1 MQDFKKL
8 EVWQLSHVLTLNMYR
23 CTRRLPDD
31 ERFGL
36 ISQIRRAAVS
46 IEANIAEGCGRN
58 TRMDFA
64 RFLQQAMG
72 SATELECHLLI
83 CKDLE
88 MIGAEDYKQFHQK
101 TVQVKRM
108 LSSLI
113 EKVRG
118 RVFTDNREPKTENLT
133 KGA

>member
-8 EVWQLSHVLTLNMYR
+8 EVWRLSHALTINMYR

-36 ISQIRRAAVS
+36 TSQIRRAAVS

-72 SATELECHLLI
+72 STRELECHLLI
-83 CKDLE
+83 GKDLRL
-88 MIGAEDYKQFHQK
+88 IGDSDYRQYEIK
-101 TVQVKRM
+101 TCR
-108 LSSLI
+108 S
-113 EKVRG
+113 RG
-118 RVFTDNREPKTENLT
+118 CLPR
-133 KGA
+133 

>member
-8 EVWQLSHVLTLNMYR
+8 EVWRLSHALTLNVYR
-23 CTRRLPDD
+23 LTQRLPDD

-36 ISQIRRAAVS
+36 ISQIRRAVVS

-72 SATELECHLLI
+72 SAAELECHLLI
-83 CKDLE
+83 CKDLR
-88 MIGAEDYKQFHQK
+88 MIADSDYRQSEVK
-101 TVQVKRM
+101 TVQIKRM
-108 LSSLI
+108 LTSLI
-113 EKVRG
+113 DRVRG
-118 RVFTDNREPKTENLT
+118 PALTENREPKTVNL
-133 KGA
+133 K

>member
-8 EVWQLSHVLTLNMYR
+8 EVWRLSHALTLNMYR
-23 CTRRLPDD
+23 CTKRLPDD

-83 CKDLE
+83 CKDLR
-88 MIGAEDYKQFHQK
+88 MIADSDCKQYEVK
-101 TVQVKRM
+101 TVQIKKM
-108 LSSLI
+108 LTALI
-113 EKVRG
+113 DRVRG
-118 RVFTDNREPKTENLT
+118 PVFTENRKLITDNLT
-133 KGA
+133 SRS

>member
-8 EVWQLSHVLTLNMYR
+8 EVWRLSHALTLHMYR
-23 CTRRLPDD
+23 CTKQLPED

-36 ISQIRRAAVS
+36 VSQIRRAAVS

-83 CKDLE
+83 CKDLRL
-88 MIGAEDYKQFHQK
+88 ISDQDYKQCEVK
-101 TVQVKRM
+101 TVQIKRM
-108 LSSLI
+108 LTSLI
-113 EKVRG
+113 DKVRG
-118 RVFTDNREPKTENLT
+118 RVFTENRRPITENLT
-133 KGA
+133 AGA

>member
-1 MQDFKKL
+1 MQDFRKL
-8 EVWQLSHVLTLNMYR
+8 EVWRLSHALTLNMYR
-23 CTRRLPDD
+23 CTKRLPDD

-83 CKDLE
+83 CRDLSMVGE
-88 MIGAEDYKQFHQK
+88 SDYKLHVQK
-101 TVQVKRM
+101 TVQKR
-108 LSSLI
+108 
-113 EKVRG
+113 EC
-118 RVFTDNREPKTENLT
+118 
-133 KGA
+133 

>member
-1 MQDFKKL
+1 MPDFKQL
-8 EVWQLSHVLTLNMYR
+8 EVWRLSHALTLCMYR
-23 CTRRLPDD
+23 CTQRLPYD

-83 CKDLE
+83 CQEWRK
-88 MIGAEDYKQFHQK
+88 IAESDYKQ
-101 TVQVKRM
+101 
-108 LSSLI
+108 
-113 EKVRG
+113 
-118 RVFTDNREPKTENLT
+118 
-133 KGA
+133 

>member
-8 EVWQLSHVLTLNMYR
+8 EVWRLSHVLTLNMYR
-23 CTRRLPDD
+23 CTKRLPDD

-36 ISQIRRAAVS
+36 ISQITRAAVS

-83 CKDLE
+83 CKDLG
-88 MIGAEDYKQFHQK
+88 MIKEVEYKQYEYR
-101 TVQVKRM
+101 TVQIKRM
-108 LSSLI
+108 LTSLI
-113 EKVRG
+113 DRLRG
-118 RVFTDNREPKTENLT
+118 HVLTEN
-133 KGA
+133 

>member
-8 EVWQLSHVLTLNMYR
+8 EVWQLSHVLTLNLYR
-23 CTRRLPDD
+23 CTKRLPDD

-36 ISQIRRAAVS
+36 VSQIRRAAVS

-72 SATELECHLLI
+72 SATEMECHLLI
-83 CKDLE
+83 CKDLD
-88 MIGAEDYKQFHQK
+88 MISDADYAQHHRK

-113 EKVRG
+113 QRVRG
-118 RVFTDNREPKTENLT
+118 PVFTDNREPKTENLNQR
-133 KGA
+133 